1 MAVPPAGT
9 DLEYDATDQPVPTST
24 LGPRRHAY
32 FNSLAS
38 LDGTLEGYPDLDV
51 RLLAAARRQ
60 ERSEEGPEALTKVM
74 RQLL

>member
-1 MAVPPAGT
+1 VNSANFAGT
-9 DLEYDATDQPVPTST
+9 EFYEVQLRDAEVSAGLPVQVRLF
-24 LGPRRHAY
+24 LG
-32 FNSLAS
+32 
-38 LDGTLEGYPDLDV
+38 GTLEGYPDLDV